1 MTARERI
8 SIIRLS
14 EKINKKPE
22 YAKLLGISVVDA
34 KADCISKSANQSS
47 EIKKTTR

>member
-1 MTARERI
+1 MTARERV

-22 YAKLLGISVVDA
+22 YAKLLGISVVDV
-34 KADCISKSANQSS
+34 KTDSIVKSANQSS
-47 EIKKTTR
+47 EIKETTR